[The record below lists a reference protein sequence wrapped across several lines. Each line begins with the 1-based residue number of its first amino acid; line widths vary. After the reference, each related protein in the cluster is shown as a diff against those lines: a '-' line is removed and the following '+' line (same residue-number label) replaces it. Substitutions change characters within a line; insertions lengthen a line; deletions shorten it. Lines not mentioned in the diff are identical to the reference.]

1 MVEQLEFTLGEKIT
15 SVNGNKYP
23 AESISPFSF
32 VQNPTGTRHFKK
44 NMFVLDKV
52 LTDRSCTLTVA
63 SSVPLDLD
71 YSEHER
77 LYSISSPTEP
87 TELSIDAYL
96 YSQGCKIHKVEP
108 VIAKPVHTDCKC
120 CGHPFIEGE
129 EIFKLYIM
137 SNPVNSN
144 FRFIRKPV
152 QPREVNISIHRN
164 PKQCKS
170 GIAFIRKLI
179 RSQNL

>member
-1 MVEQLEFTLGEKIT
+1 MVEQLEFILGEKIT
-15 SVNGNKYP
+15 SVNGKNYP

-32 VQNPTGTRHFKK
+32 VQNPTGNRPFKK

-77 LYSISSPTEP
+77 LYSMSSPTEP
-87 TELSIDAYL
+87 TELAIDAYL
-96 YSQGCKIHKVEP
+96 YYQECKIHKVEP
-108 VIAKPVHTDCKC
+108 VIAKPVHTECKC
-120 CGHPFIEGE
+120 CGYPFTDGE
-129 EIFKLYIM
+129 EIFKLYIK
-137 SNPVNSN
+137 SSPVSSN
-144 FRFIRKPV
+144 FRFIKKSI

-164 PKQCKS
+164 PKQCRS
-170 GIAFIRKLI
+170 GIEFIRKLI
-179 RSQNL
+179 RSKTL